1 MQYKFEIISNYFFT
15 QNFVC
20 FGCIFHTV
28 IQSDSHS
35 LVNTNG
41 INQIQ
46 IGSWYWLKYYDVHGS
61 PYQCTS
67 LIIIIQKLI
76 LFLRLQF
83 QIIKYLTQALAVPC
97 MQCPSVIRWL
107 KKIAYKKITN
117 QNGVI
122 DIFSL
127 VLGYGPYGSR
137 PQMDARLCM
146 GCSA

>member
-20 FGCIFHTV
+20 FGCVFHTV
-28 IQSDSHS
+28 IQNDSHS

-67 LIIIIQKLI
+67 LIIIIQNLI

-97 MQCPSVIRWL
+97 MRCLSVIRWL
-107 KKIAYKKITN
+107 KKQREKNN
-117 QNGVI
+117 QSELSNRYI
-122 DIFSL
+122 QFST
-127 VLGYGPYGSR
+127 
-137 PQMDARLCM
+137 RLRALRQ
-146 GCSA
+146 GCSNS